1 MELLRDIMTE
11 AISELMMGDHVK
23 INRMLLDF
31 DEAPKEKPETSLLFE
46 EFKWNLE
53 KHFFAEEKAIF
64 AIMQNIEG
72 ADIDDVFQLMEEHGQ
87 IMTAIQNEEKSI
99 KIGSH
104 SDISPLLE
112 IIKNHAKYEDEVFYP
127 KLDEFLKEE
136 QKKEMVKRIKSVVI
150 Y

>member
-1 MELLRDIMTE
+1 MTE
-11 AISELMMGDHVK
+11 TISELMMKDHVK
-23 INRMLLDF
+23 INRMLLNF
-31 DEAPKEKPETSLLFE
+31 DEAPKEKTETSLLFQ

-64 AIMQNIEG
+64 AIMQSIEG
-72 ADIDDVFQLMEEHGQ
+72 ADIESVFQLMEEHGQ
-87 IMTAIQNEEKSI
+87 IMTAIKNEEQSI

-112 IIKNHAKYEDEVFYP
+112 ILKSHAKYEDNVFYP

-136 QKKEMVKRIKSVVI
+136 LILFFKE